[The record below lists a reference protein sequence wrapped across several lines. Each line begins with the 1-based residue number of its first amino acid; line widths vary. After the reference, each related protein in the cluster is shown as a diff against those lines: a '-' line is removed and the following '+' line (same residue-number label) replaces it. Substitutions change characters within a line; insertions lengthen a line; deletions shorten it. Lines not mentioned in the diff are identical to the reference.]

1 MQVYWVHC
9 QTAIKE
15 YQYYEGCLFVRY
27 FSSIFSNTEFGET
40 LKSISFWLQVVFA
53 LNQTLNFQE
62 KLRVGEAHL
71 AYSTDDLIDHY
82 NCGDLNSVLFSTQS
96 TRLPSMSSN
105 SSLRQLEL
113 KKTQEIDQYFR
124 TELIFKR
131 NERMAKRVIELLN
144 KYPARNFF
152 FAFGAGKFVF
162 IVLPV
167 WLRISAG

>member
-1 MQVYWVHC
+1 
-9 QTAIKE
+9 
-15 YQYYEGCLFVRY
+15 LFVFPRY
-27 FSSIFSNTEFGET
+27 FG
-40 LKSISFWLQVVFA
+40 KSIWLDLKILIFLLQVAFA

-62 KLRVGEAHL
+62 NLRVGKAHL

-113 KKTQEIDQYFR
+113 KRTQEIDQYFR

-131 NERMAKRVIELLN
+131 NERMAKRVIQLLN
-144 KYPARNFF
+144 KYPERNFF
-152 FAFGAGKFVF
+152 FAFGAGKF
-162 IVLPV
+162 IL
-167 WLRISAG
+167 

>member
-1 MQVYWVHC
+1 M
-9 QTAIKE
+9 
-15 YQYYEGCLFVRY
+15 
-27 FSSIFSNTEFGET
+27 
-40 LKSISFWLQVVFA
+40 VFA

-62 KLRVGEAHL
+62 KLRVGKAHL
-71 AYSTDDLIDHY
+71 AYTTDDLIDHY

-96 TRLPSMSSN
+96 TRLPSMTSN

-144 KYPARNFF
+144 KYPGRNFF
-152 FAFGAGKFVF
+152 FAFGAGKYVT
-162 IVLPV
+162 ITVMSDHTV
-167 WLRISAG
+167 VKG

>member
-1 MQVYWVHC
+1 MSSVPIRYKV
-9 QTAIKE
+9 IPVLR
-15 YQYYEGCLFVRY
+15 GIVVCLFLLDILQNR
-27 FSSIFSNTEFGET
+27 FGET
-40 LKSISFWLQVVFA
+40 LKSLSFWLQVVFA

-62 KLRVGEAHL
+62 KLRVGKAHL

-144 KYPARNFF
+144 KNPERNFF

-162 IVLPV
+162 TVLHTN
-167 WLRISAG
+167 